1 MSARCHLPLLLAS
14 VLFVSISTWGQ
25 QVPANPGMPPVE
37 LKLTAVSDKACLD
50 SFVPLELK
58 ITNITKSDLEIR
70 ELDVFRNYAIEFMTD
85 AGSRE
90 LVANL
95 LIWPGTKR
103 EEERLR
109 EIHVLKTDESYTAT
123 FKLSVWD
130 RRVFSR
136 PGKYWL
142 RTYYKESASSNAVSF
157 EVVDCKSN

>member
-1 MSARCHLPLLLAS
+1 
-14 VLFVSISTWGQ
+14 
-25 QVPANPGMPPVE
+25 MPPVK
-37 LKLTAVSDKACLD
+37 LKLTAASDKACLD

-70 ELDVFRNYAIEFMTD
+70 ELDVFRNYVIEFMTD

>member
-14 VLFVSISTWGQ
+14 VLCVSISTWGQ
-25 QVPANPGMPPVE
+25 QVPAYPGMPPVK
-37 LKLTAVSDKACLD
+37 LKLTAASDKACLD

-70 ELDVFRNYAIEFMTD
+70 ELDVFRNYVIEFMTD